1 MSGQTIPPS
10 QPDSFLSRLIDVP
23 VGEPVQRQ
31 RGRLANVILLVTG
44 GTVLVALVVT
54 TAIGLLSPFYVPDPF
69 VQDGALVVVALSV
82 GVYALNKRGYA
93 SLACVLFAATLMA
106 LDIVVIVAPNPL
118 SPAAISMAGPLLI
131 AALIGPPVSALGIAA
146 LASGL
151 YLALITHYNPN
162 YWTGLLSG
170 GPERSSLVV
179 YLTLFFL
186 ALIAWP
192 FSRLANRMLHESVEA
207 AATLSTRQQDLQA
220 RLEAQTRV
228 LHATASV
235 ARAVSDLR
243 DLDRLLSDV
252 VNLVRDFFGYAYA
265 QVYLLDELGQHAEL
279 RRSSSQAGL
288 RLLSGDH
295 SLPVGGRSAV
305 GQVTASGKALV
316 VRGADADAKQ
326 YLDTLLPSARAR
338 MIVPLVVGQRT
349 IGALDLQSV
358 NPEAFDDE
366 TAPALQALADQVAI
380 AIESA
385 RLFGQAQQNLRELD
399 QLSRQAAQR
408 SWRDYLA
415 LAEDEERGYTHGPSS
430 EADTHRRA
438 EIVERVRRTGT
449 AVAFGGDPDRPAC
462 LVAPVVV
469 RDRII
474 GVLGVE
480 AESPRQWSQD
490 DVLLIQSLAERTGL
504 AIENARLVRQSRLT
518 AQRERLIN
526 AITARLQRAPNLR
539 ALLESA
545 TDELSQALGTSEV
558 YAEIAAQSAEGP
570 SEAQAPAEQT
580 DLPTLPEEERAGL

>member
-1 MSGQTIPPS
+1 
-10 QPDSFLSRLIDVP
+10 
-23 VGEPVQRQ
+23 
-31 RGRLANVILLVTG
+31 
-44 GTVLVALVVT
+44 
-54 TAIGLLSPFYVPDPF
+54 
-69 VQDGALVVVALSV
+69 
-82 GVYALNKRGYA
+82 
-93 SLACVLFAATLMA
+93 
-106 LDIVVIVAPNPL
+106 
-118 SPAAISMAGPLLI
+118 
-131 AALIGPPVSALGIAA
+131 
-146 LASGL
+146 
-151 YLALITHYNPN
+151 
-162 YWTGLLSG
+162 
-170 GPERSSLVV
+170 
-179 YLTLFFL
+179 
-186 ALIAWP
+186 
-192 FSRLANRMLHESVEA
+192 
-207 AATLSTRQQDLQA
+207 
-220 RLEAQTRV
+220 
-228 LHATASV
+228 V

-279 RRSSSQAGL
+279 RQSSSRAGL
-288 RLLSGDH
+288 RLLSSDH

-326 YLDTLLPSARAR
+326 YLDALLPSARAR

-366 TAPALQALADQVAI
+366 TAPALQALADQIAI

-385 RLFGQAQQNLRELD
+385 RLFGQAQHNLRELD

-408 SWRDYLA
+408 SWHDYLA
-415 LAEDEERGYTHGPSS
+415 LADDEERGYTHGPLS
-430 EADTHRRA
+430 EADTRRRA

-480 AESPRQWSQD
+480 AESPRHWSQD

-504 AIENARLVRQSRLT
+504 AIENARLVRQSRL
-518 AQRERLIN
+518 AVQRERLIN

-545 TDELSQALGTSEV
+545 TNELSQALGTSEV
-558 YAEIAAQSAEGP
+558 YAEIAAQPAEQP
-570 SEAQAPAEQT
+570 SEPAEAQAPAEQA
-580 DLPTLPEEERAGL
+580 DLPTQPEEERAGL

>member
-1 MSGQTIPPS
+1 MTGQTIPPS
-10 QPDSFLSRLIDVP
+10 QPDSFLDRLIDVP

-54 TAIGLLSPFYVPDPF
+54 TAIGLFSPFYTPDPF
-69 VQDGALVVVALSV
+69 VQDGALVVIALSA

-106 LDIVVIVAPNPL
+106 LDIVVVVAPNPL

-162 YWTGLLSG
+162 YWIGLLSG

-207 AATLSTRQQDLQA
+207 TATLATRQQDLQA

-279 RRSSSQAGL
+279 RQSSSQAGL
-288 RLLSGDH
+288 RLLASDH

-305 GQVTASGKALV
+305 GQVTASGRALV

-366 TAPALQALADQVAI
+366 TAPALQALADQIAI

-385 RLFGQAQQNLRELD
+385 RLFEQAQQNLRELD

-408 SWRDYLA
+408 SWHDYLA
-415 LAEDEERGYTHGPSS
+415 LAEEERGYTHGPLS
-430 EADTHRRA
+430 EADTRRRA

-480 AESPRQWSQD
+480 ADSPRQWSQD

-504 AIENARLVRQSRLT
+504 AIENAHLVRQSRLA

-545 TDELSQALGTSEV
+545 ADELSQALGTSEV
-558 YAEIAAQSAEGP
+558 YAEIAAQPTEQP
-570 SEAQAPAEQT
+570 SEVEAPTEQA
-580 DLPTLPEEERAGL
+580 DVPTQPEEERAGL